1 MKKTV
6 EHNQR
11 ITVQHPVGLAEFAH
25 AGANKIKS
33 ILGEN
38 RIFDQNTYR
47 GANVRAKRVR

>member
-1 MKKTV
+1 VLQQQGFIKIR
-6 EHNQR
+6 NCSA
-11 ITVQHPVGLAEFAH
+11 PVSLAEFAP

-38 RIFDQNTYR
+38 RIFDQNTSR